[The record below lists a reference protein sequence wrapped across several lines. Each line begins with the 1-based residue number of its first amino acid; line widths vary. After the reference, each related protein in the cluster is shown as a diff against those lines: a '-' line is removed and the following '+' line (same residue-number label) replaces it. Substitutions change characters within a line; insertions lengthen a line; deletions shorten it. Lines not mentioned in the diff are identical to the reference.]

1 MCWFSEFYQ
10 VKKKSQSAFACK
22 EYFWKLLSYHMEL
35 TYPAFLG
42 RPTWYPHLAEWVPL
56 QNDLKESWSRWV
68 KEIPCGYAS
77 CLQANP
83 RICSSSSTCILNIK
97 PVQAACFLLR
107 GWINV
112 FNYVSVF
119 MEPGLLLEVESH
131 LLTSLFSV
139 PHEVPT
145 AQIQFFP
152 PSSHGLDLVFK
163 L

>member
-1 MCWFSEFYQ
+1 MPAAS
-10 VKKKSQSAFACK
+10 KRIPGSAQAQA
-22 EYFWKLLSYHMEL
+22 
-35 TYPAFLG
+35 PAF
-42 RPTWYPHLAEWVPL
+42 
-56 QNDLKESWSRWV
+56 
-68 KEIPCGYAS
+68 
-77 CLQANP
+77 
-83 RICSSSSTCILNIK
+83 LNIK

-119 MEPGLLLEVESH
+119 MEPELLLEVESH

-152 PSSHGLDLVFK
+152 PSFHGLDLVFK